1 MKTSM
6 LLRVALAILLAGT
19 AVWPATAQQ
28 RRLSPAAQAVV
39 DAQQAAPTRPQNGQ
53 PTTEPIQV
61 NFPDTELLHIVDM
74 LTAQIGG
81 NFLLPP
87 GNVLNIKVALFASE
101 PIPAELAYEFLES
114 LLAMH
119 NFSLVETL
127 DGNLIK
133 IVQAGENPEKLNIE
147 RGNAP
152 PEVGFDNY
160 TIRVVSV
167 EYAAVDEVA
176 TLLAEVG
183 SKATG
188 ADIKVW
194 NSTNMLII
202 RDTAEAMRNMLE
214 LLEII
219 DIPGNQVVMEIF
231 NLQYERAETIQ
242 QFVQDVLS
250 DDAAGGGGARS
261 AATPRVATRVQRAT
275 VPGKAAPTQVGSR
288 ENVLRMV
295 PNERLNALIVVASE
309 PMMVQVR
316 DLVDQID
323 TPTPYEEN
331 TIHYVELRNADA
343 EEVATALEGLTGL
356 APRQGGAEGGGGGGA
371 QTAQVQPFE
380 KEISITQYEAT
391 NSLII
396 VATPQD
402 FRRLELLISNI
413 DVPIRQVNVEA
424 IIMEVSINDKFELGV
439 ELLGLTGNDAFGLNN
454 VANLTNAILGGPLAL
469 AGPGATFGILDG
481 TTEIPV
487 PGLPDS
493 TGATGGVTLQTIP
506 NVPLLLKALE
516 TVTDVEVLSQ
526 PNLLTR
532 DNEESTITVGQD
544 IPIVSSLQDNFRGG
558 QSTGFQGFAGR
569 GSVQRQRVGVIMT
582 VTPQINEGDYVSMEV
597 TVEVSEPV
605 ESTVGISDQS
615 QGGATINLTEV
626 VNNVVI
632 PDGSTGI
639 IGGLLREGKNRTTSG
654 APGLSD
660 IPMLGWLFRNKVNA
674 RSKQNLVILLTPHII
689 KEAQDL
695 ERVTEFRM
703 DEFYDRN
710 VDVIFEKEMFFKKL
724 RKKHEIRNN
733 YNPTKRFNNPKGV
746 RRGFGRGDIGN

>member
-1 MKTSM
+1 M
-6 LLRVALAILLAGT
+6 LLRVALAIFLAGA

-28 RRLSPAAQAVV
+28 RRLSPEAQALV

-53 PTTEPIQV
+53 PPTEPIHV
-61 NFPDTELLHIVDM
+61 NFGDTELINIVEM
-74 LTAQIGG
+74 MTAQIGG

-87 GNVLNIKVALFASE
+87 GNVLNIKVAIFASE

-133 IVQAGENPEKLNIE
+133 IVQAGENPEKLDIE
-147 RGNAP
+147 RGNVP
-152 PEVGFDNY
+152 PKDGFDNY
-160 TIRVVSV
+160 TIRIVSV

-176 TLLAEVG
+176 TLLTKVG
-183 SKATG
+183 SQG
-188 ADIKVW
+188 AGALIEVW

-202 RDTAEAMRNMLE
+202 RDTAEGMRNMLE

-261 AATPRVATRVQRAT
+261 AAAPRVATRVQRAT

-316 DLVDQID
+316 DLIDQID

-356 APRQGGAEGGGGGGA
+356 APRQGGGEGGGGGGA

-439 ELLGLTGNDAFGLNN
+439 ELLGLTGDDAFGLNN

-469 AGPGATFGILDG
+469 AGPGLSFGILDG
-481 TTEIPV
+481 TTEVPV
-487 PGLPDS
+487 PGLN
-493 TGATGGVTLQTIP
+493 GEAGGLTLQTIP
-506 NVPLLLKALE
+506 NVPLLLRALE

-544 IPIVSSLQDNFRGG
+544 IPIVSSLQDNLQGG
-558 QSTGFQGFAGR
+558 RNPGFSGFSGR

-582 VTPQINEGDYVSMEV
+582 VKPQINEGDYVSMEV

-660 IPMLGWLFRNKVNA
+660 IPMLGWLFRNKINA
-674 RSKQNLVILLTPHII
+674 RSKQNLVILLTPHVI
-689 KEAQDL
+689 KEAHDL
-695 ERVTEFRM
+695 ERVTDFRLG
-703 DEFYDRN
+703 EFYDRN
-710 VDVIFEKEMFFKKL
+710 IDVIFEKEMFFKKL
-724 RKKHEIRNN
+724 RKKHEVRNH

-746 RRGFGRGDIGN
+746 RRGFGRGGIGN